1 MIENIA
7 LSFYCYAKYREREK
21 TTFGLIFNSNAVFRS
36 IHIIFVVDY
45 GNNFKYLCATIAKN
59 HEN

>member
-1 MIENIA
+1 MQNTGKGKKQH
-7 LSFYCYAKYREREK
+7 L
-21 TTFGLIFNSNAVFRS
+21 GLFFNSNTVFRS